1 MLSHLQRTQSGTL
14 KGKELDTNT
23 ADAQAFASILEACG
37 AVMGE
42 SISLGKCPGQDSSC
56 IPRRLERRL
65 RQTGHVPAVV
75 KSWTEGFIAF
85 AAPSSSSAAEDARS
99 AFAFSA
105 SSVSPSQRFA
115 NLTSLLT
122 RMSIP
127 EDAHESKTPE
137 FRIASNYSVA
147 KVFLSI
153 PALQSAMISILMDMI
168 PEVMNLP
175 IPEDASLNENLPLLI
190 LHQLR
195 FLDSISDSKLLTLK
209 LVHLL
214 KSTQPVLHV
223 HKEVVGCIP
232 EIMPDSGLEDVV
244 NALQESMTR
253 NVDVTVCVLDTLGT
267 IGVPPHKLPEITD
280 SVLELM
286 DQAQVDSLPVIIR
299 FLLQTAPADKINEL
313 IPRMRDAM
321 DFDAIA
327 ASLNRPSAAGSDA
340 TLIFDALKSGILRQ
354 KYLLDAWLKNIDRM
368 TKQIDYKPI
377 DIIVLLLLRSDGQVQ
392 KRVDLLIKTK
402 IKKGLLSLDVL
413 QTTIDSFFGG
423 LQQYFSSILSL
434 CESLVREDSEYRDVA
449 SVLYRSCFRVFDIH
463 YRQQLVGCLIAH
475 IGSGITHE
483 VDCGLHILLELTKDN
498 PEAVLKFSI
507 FVKSLL
513 DYLDQLS
520 ILQIRVLY
528 EIFAMLALSRPIG
541 GEEDTSEDQITF
553 ESALLSDMR
562 ITIRKQLGSDD
573 PKFKQMGVLGAVA
586 LIKRLAED
594 DAPDSVSA
602 FSGGSVATN
611 AGGSSRQGG
620 VNYSRSQHAERASVS
635 SNAAI
640 KLIGQI
646 FTNCERGNIQCLS
659 LLLDELSYLITHCKL
674 KPCFLTWVNESF
686 ASIFIDNFVIA
697 ETDAHFEK
705 ADVITIEN
713 QIWYALHDPKTN
725 DAKSSD
731 EVVPE
736 TVMSEVV
743 EATIMDYD
751 TGPAE
756 EDSPD
761 PASCIQIF
769 PPTAWAYSGKLERAL
784 KPQDSLEDSDDLDAT
799 DAVEPP
805 SKIYNEKQLV
815 MLLPASF
822 KFLQAVEMATNDSLN
837 DIGQLLNV
845 GLIMFDR
852 AVFEDTLSGQAV
864 DICCSSLFYAIN
876 CLIEV
881 LNAFSKKSILE
892 NREELDGSAI
902 KCLLR
907 IKNVIE
913 LTKGLEKLLGL
924 APRWAPVG
932 FFRDG
937 ELCDDEAWAEQSD
950 NENADGVSQPPT
962 ATASKKGT
970 QKSRKGKG
978 KAKIAPRFSKL
989 SDLKPIMREIE
1000 IDVFNLLTCSDLSLP
1015 TPDALDRLETDQPS
1029 ENVIQFPELL
1039 FLLNELKYKLEFMAG
1054 TSQKE
1059 KVALS
1064 RVGLL
1069 GSGSVAFSNLQ
1080 RVHTTTLMDRLVGM
1094 VPALCT
1100 ALESAHNFLRKAHE
1114 QFENDEDF
1122 IPKDKHYVQAVT
1134 DTFDSV
1140 LQCFTL
1146 LLQWPEMKKSKRHQL
1161 IILKS
1166 IASRTNPELE
1176 LIPSQG
1182 ARTALSKCAVDSHD
1196 YFYAFKDFVP
1206 SLPSSVLLL
1215 KLLLE
1220 FQQFCLPESEAWEH
1234 LRLQVSEFAKNQM
1247 ASQWDDRRS
1256 KAECIPTLLQAQIK
1270 NSVDSF
1276 EVVHEYVTRAL
1287 RAFNNKDENILSKYP
1302 LLDKTTFPAFFK
1314 IVFIEMVSIVE
1325 NASSTIEIEEVV
1337 RIGAVFS
1344 TAVEFSKI
1352 WNHDHKLIVTLMKYS
1367 KNFLQSYVKRI
1378 IPFLDKAL
1386 QDSQEKV
1393 IAALKNVQTGTRILQ
1408 TLSNEFKAGRESLI
1422 LPHIPPLRKAME
1434 AFIFQ
1439 VKRLMVDNERGNA
1452 FIMANLKHKNLRGEQ
1467 ISSQIADSD
1476 EENDDEEV
1484 VDTENE
1490 ELVEPEAKVRP
1501 QNTKSKPSKKE
1512 RKEESATEEQT
1523 RGGESSSEDE
1533 GEDELAADGN
1543 GGYSIAQ
1550 EAMDDDDRDDEEE
1563 NESESEEEEVKPLVR
1578 NLAQKRKQEAEPEPN
1593 DSEEEEEEE
1602 NSPAPP
1608 VKQPKIQEHPSFE
1621 EVHQVARPGPSQILG
1636 GGGLSK
1642 HLTGGRRVGLTKKV
1656 SGGLTLTQQGFR
1668 DGSKTSF
1675 QSAETV
1681 EEEDE

>member
-23 ADAQAFASILEACG
+23 ADAQAFAAILEACF
-37 AVMGE
+37 V
-42 SISLGKCPGQDSSC
+42 
-56 IPRRLERRL
+56 
-65 RQTGHVPAVV
+65 
-75 KSWTEGFIAF
+75 AF
-85 AAPSSSSAAEDARS
+85 AAPASSSAAEDARS

-122 RMSIP
+122 RVNIP

-175 IPEDASLNENLPLLI
+175 IPEDASLNENLPMLI

-280 SVLELM
+280 SVIELM

-313 IPRMRDAM
+313 IPKMRDAM

-327 ASLNRPSAAGSDA
+327 ASLNRPTAAGSDA

-354 KYLLDAWLKNIDRM
+354 KYLLDAWLKSIDRM

-463 YRQQLVGCLIAH
+463 YRQQLIGCLIAH
-475 IGSGITHE
+475 IGSGIAHE

-513 DYLDQLS
+513 DCKFSRVDLRKFKRSQEADLVVFEDLDQLS

-528 EIFAMLALSRPIG
+528 EIFAILALSKPIG
-541 GEEDTSEDQITF
+541 GDEDTSEDQITF

-674 KPCFLTWVNESF
+674 KQCFLNWVNESF

-697 ETDAHFEK
+697 DSDAHFEK
-705 ADVITIEN
+705 ADVITTEN
-713 QIWYALHDPKTN
+713 QIWYALHDQKTIA
-725 DAKSSD
+725 AKPD

-751 TGPAE
+751 SGPAE

-769 PPTAWAYSGKLERAL
+769 PPAAWAYSGKLERAL
-784 KPQDSLEDSDDLDAT
+784 KPQDDLEDSDDLDAV

-805 SKIYNEKQLV
+805 SKIYNEKQLI

-864 DICCSSLFYAIN
+864 DICCSSLFYAVN

-892 NREELDGSAI
+892 NREELDGSAM
-902 KCLLR
+902 KCLVR

-937 ELCDDEAWAEQSD
+937 ELCDDEAVGDFYHSIWAEQSD

-978 KAKIAPRFSKL
+978 KAKIAARFSKM

-1015 TPDALDRLETDQPS
+1015 TPDALDRLESDERS
-1029 ENVIQFPELL
+1029 ENVIQVFPELL

-1054 TSQKE
+1054 ITQKD
-1059 KVALS
+1059 KVDVS

-1080 RVHTTTLMDRLVGM
+1080 RIQTTTLMDRLVGM

-1100 ALESAHNFLRKAHE
+1100 GLESAHNFLRKAHE

-1161 IILKS
+1161 IILKN

-1234 LRLQVSEFAKNQM
+1234 LRLQMSEFAKNQM

-1256 KAECIPTLLQAQIK
+1256 KADCIPPLLQAQIK

-1302 LLDKTTFPAFFK
+1302 LLDKTTFPTFFK
-1314 IVFIEMVSIVE
+1314 IVFIELVSIVE
-1325 NASSTIEIEEVV
+1325 NASCTIEIEEVV

-1344 TAVEFSKI
+1344 TAVDFSKI
-1352 WNHDHKLIVTLMKYS
+1352 WNHDHKLIVTLMKYA
-1367 KNFLQSYVKRI
+1367 KNFLQAYVKRI

-1386 QDSQEKV
+1386 QDSQETV
-1393 IAALKNVQTGTRILQ
+1393 IAALRNVQTGTRILQ
-1408 TLSNEFKAGRESLI
+1408 
-1422 LPHIPPLRKAME
+1422 AME

-1476 EENDDEEV
+1476 QENDDLEEV
-1484 VDTENE
+1484 DSENE
-1490 ELVEPEAKVRP
+1490 EPVEPPKGRNRT
-1501 QNTKSKPSKKE
+1501 QNTKAKTSKIGRNEEPAIKE
-1512 RKEESATEEQT
+1512 HPHGE
-1523 RGGESSSEDE
+1523 ESSSEEE
-1533 GEDELAADGN
+1533 GEDELAADGTD
-1543 GGYSIAQ
+1543 GYSVAPD
-1550 EAMDDDDRDDEEE
+1550 AMDDDRDDREE
-1563 NESESEEEEVKPLVR
+1563 NESESEEDEEDVKQSLVR
-1578 NLAQKRKQEAEPEPN
+1578 HLPQKRKQEAEPQPN
-1593 DSEEEEEEE
+1593 DSEENEDEE
-1602 NSPAPP
+1602 NSPVIAPA
-1608 VKQPKIQEHPSFE
+1608 VKQPKIQERQSSE
-1621 EVHQVARPGPSQILG
+1621 ETHQVGRAGPSQILG

-1668 DGSKTSF
+1668 DGRRPSF